1 MLLFDDFG
9 ETFLIIQVSG
19 SRPNSGVSQ
28 AAWEGPDGEVMQVK
42 VFKKKQVFEEEK
54 MFQLDATA
62 LAMEEEEEDGEPL
75 VKGEDDIP
83 KGCWYLNHS
92 KPGTLYADILKA
104 AGI

>member
-1 MLLFDDFG
+1 
-9 ETFLIIQVSG
+9 
-19 SRPNSGVSQ
+19 
-28 AAWEGPDGEVMQVK
+28 
-42 VFKKKQVFEEEK
+42 